1 MGMAD
6 IQTNAEQ
13 LGVLQGM
20 LVVASELVRDEPT
33 EEHMDALANAGLFGN
48 VPDGF
53 ADEALAKG
61 FSLLGE
67 EITRLSAAQG
77 QAAAEEFGALQREW
91 LRLFAG
97 VGQPQVPSWANF
109 YLDPESRVL
118 GRESLAVRDLYA
130 KYGIQIE
137 RKGTEPDDDLGL
149 MLRFLAHLAGLQ
161 RAGTNT
167 QADQALLLREHVL
180 PWLSAWRHVGM
191 KHATSSFYQGVVEF
205 TFGLVRTYAAHL
217 GFSYK
222 EDTRSFM
229 EKGQQG

>member
-1 MGMAD
+1 MEV
-6 IQTNAEQ
+6 TAEARGER
-13 LGVLQGM
+13 LTVLEGM
-20 LVVASELVRDEPT
+20 LLVAANLVREEPT
-33 EEHMDALANAGLFGN
+33 AEYLHELAKRGLFDE
-48 VPDGF
+48 VPEGF
-53 ADEALAKG
+53 DDEALLHG
-61 FSLLGE
+61 FSLLRDGIARVSE
-67 EITRLSAAQG
+67 ESTADAT
-77 QAAAEEFGALQREW
+77 AALQREW

-118 GRESLAVRDLYA
+118 GRESLAMRDLYA
-130 KYGIQIE
+130 KYGMQIE

-149 MLRFLAHLAGLQ
+149 MLRFLAHLIALQVAGSS
-161 RAGTNT
+161 T
-167 QADQALLLREHVL
+167 QSDQAVVLRKHLL
-180 PWLSAWRHVGM
+180 PWLAAWRHAGM

-229 EKGQQG
+229 EKGQ